1 MMTTESKQLS
11 PTRGTVDLL
20 RAGAAAAVMVL
31 AVALVGVL
39 LGGGAAG
46 AGALVGG
53 LVATLVFLSGSLVV
67 NTVAGIMPGLSLLF
81 ALSTYMVQLLA
92 LGLLF
97 VVLDGGTLLDGTLD
111 RGWLGCTI
119 IAVTATWLV
128 VQVVLSTRARI
139 PAYDLP
145 PRVVER

>member
-1 MMTTESKQLS
+1 MTTESKQLA
-11 PTRGTVDLL
+11 PTRGTGDLL

-39 LGGGAAG
+39 LEGGAAG

-53 LVATLVFLSGSLVV
+53 LVATAVFLSGSLVV

-81 ALSTYMVQLLA
+81 ALSTYVVQLLA

-97 VVLDGGTLLDGTLD
+97 IVLDGGTLLDATLD
-111 RGWLGCTI
+111 RRWLGCTI

-139 PAYDLP
+139 PVYDLP